1 MYFIQY
7 IICRFFIFILF
18 LFPEKLRFKF
28 GDFLGALTYR
38 LIKKR
43 REIAIYNLKL
53 VFPEKSDE
61 EIEKIA
67 KKSFKIM
74 IKAFLCTLWFNNY
87 LKKEKN
93 IKITNQESINKL
105 YSKGRGLIV
114 ATMHL
119 GNMEAS
125 IKATSNYEVVTV
137 AKMQRN
143 PYINKYMM
151 DNRKKYSNME
161 VIEKDKM
168 TSKKLIKK
176 ISDKKIF
183 ALFSDHRDK
192 GAIVNFFGKEAKAP
206 TGAVSLALKYN
217 IPLILVYNT
226 LNDDNSTNIYISEEI
241 LLEKGESFKESVQ
254 NGTQTLINEI
264 EKVIKKYPEQWMWFH
279 DRWNIY
285 SQLKKKKQLK
295 INILS
300 CFYGF

>member
-18 LFPEKLRFKF
+18 LFPEKFRFKF

-53 VFPEKSDE
+53 VFPEKYDE

-285 SQLKKKKQLK
+285 SQLKRKNSSK
-295 INILS
+295 
-300 CFYGF
+300 